1 MRRLTL
7 AAAGL
12 LIALTLAA
20 CSSASGAPIAS
31 GPPASH
37 DPDAVVIEARD
48 MAFVQAEV
56 EVQAGKPF
64 TLVFD
69 NSGDKYPHNVAIDD
83 ASGAN
88 VYRGEVIDGG
98 KTVEYQV
105 PALAA
110 GSYAF
115 KCDVHPNM
123 KGTVVAK

>member
-1 MRRLTL
+1 MRRLIL

-12 LIALTLAA
+12 LVALTVAA
-20 CSSASGAPIAS
+20 CSSASGAPIPS

-48 MAFVQAEV
+48 MVFVQTEV
-56 EVQAGKPF
+56 EVPAGKPF

-88 VYRGEVIDGG
+88 VFRGDVIDGG
-98 KTVEYQV
+98 KTIEYQV

-110 GSYAF
+110 GSHGF
-115 KCDVHPNM
+115 KCDLHPSM
-123 KGTVVAK
+123 TGTVVAK

>member
-1 MRRLTL
+1 MRRLIF

-12 LIALTLAA
+12 LVALTVAA
-20 CSSASGAPIAS
+20 CSSASGAPIPS

-48 MAFVQAEV
+48 MVFVQTEV
-56 EVQAGKPF
+56 EVPAGKPF

-69 NSGDKYPHNVAIDD
+69 NTGDKYPHNVAIDD

-88 VYRGEVIDGG
+88 VFRGDVIDGG
-98 KTVEYQV
+98 KTIEYQV
-105 PALAA
+105 PALTA
-110 GSYAF
+110 GSYGF

-123 KGTVVAK
+123 TGTVVAK

>member
-1 MRRLTL
+1 MRRLIL

-12 LIALTLAA
+12 LVPSPSPPARPRP
-20 CSSASGAPIAS
+20 APDPVR
-31 GPPASH
+31 PPASH

-48 MAFVQAEV
+48 MVFVQTEV
-56 EVQAGKPF
+56 EVPAGKAF

-69 NSGDKYPHNVAIDD
+69 NSGDKYPHNVSIDD

-88 VYRGEVIDGG
+88 VFRGDVIDGG
-98 KTVEYQV
+98 KTIEYQV

-110 GSYAF
+110 GNYGF

-123 KGTVVAK
+123 TGTVVAK